1 MANLYALRVS
11 PGLGVSTVSSLP
23 GGKKVVP
30 EKKQWSWGS

>member
-11 PGLGVSTVSSLP
+11 PGLGVLTVSSLP

-30 EKKQWSWGS
+30 EKKAVELGS